1 MTGTPGETNESAHH
15 SVSGEIADVPG
26 MKVGV
31 VSTAGLHLCCLL
43 TITSSIT
50 GIQVENVTLV
60 KWPWGVITTSE
71 VVLTT
76 VGEEE
81 TRKDVSVGLV
91 KQIVDIST
99 WFLTGLRS
107 QNRNECQFN
116 EREVWWRR
124 KPSKREEREKRGE
137 AGFFAR
143 EQEESFKVHR

>member
-1 MTGTPGETNESAHH
+1 M
-15 SVSGEIADVPG
+15 
-26 MKVGV
+26 

-43 TITSSIT
+43 KRRSLDT

-91 KQIVDIST
+91 EQIVDIST

-116 EREVWWRR
+116 EREVWRRR
-124 KPSKREEREKRGE
+124 KPSKREERERRGE
-137 AGFFAR
+137 AGLRFFAR
-143 EQEESFKVHR
+143 EQEESFKVHRDGCKIIRYRSPNQR